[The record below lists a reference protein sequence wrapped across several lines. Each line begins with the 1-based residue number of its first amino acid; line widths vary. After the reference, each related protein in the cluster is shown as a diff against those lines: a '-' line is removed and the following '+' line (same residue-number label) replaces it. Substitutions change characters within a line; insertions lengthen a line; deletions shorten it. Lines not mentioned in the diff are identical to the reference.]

1 MLGAIEAAT
10 GLPKFRVFGLIGPA
24 GSGKSTVL
32 MRLALTLRQQ
42 GRDVFF
48 SEGTERPHTAAVVN
62 ALRRMGRQAIVCV
75 DNAHLLGPVIYE
87 LVDAM
92 GTVEVPPLL
101 VFAARMNLVERRL
114 RAIERQTTTR
124 LFELHDLSAREITG
138 LLGVLERYAQL
149 GHLAAMSHQERLDAF
164 RIRAKKQILVA
175 MREAT
180 RGYGFDEI
188 VRGEFQEIDNPEVRV
203 LFLCAAVATA
213 ELIDIDRKQLLACA
227 ECSPA
232 EALTAIRRNLR
243 GLLFEDEKG
252 RVFARHPVIAEL
264 IVDVLASRADVAEAY
279 VRLLNTL
286 AHDIGPGRGRSS
298 RAWRLFVRLID
309 HRRIFSRFTKD
320 IELARSI
327 YRAVDRHFQGDGHFW
342 LQFANLEIEFG
353 EVVNARP
360 HVAYAEALMPEHPFV
375 MTTKAHLAL
384 RESRDVESVE
394 EAWAL
399 RNEAETVLREQIG
412 RAGATDEY
420 PYHVYLSGMLRWVER
435 WSHGAAGKR
444 RELEE
449 LRTLA
454 EEATRRHAYSKKIK
468 DVASSVEREYLMT
481 VVVGLPSRPGG
492 E

>member
-1 MLGAIEAAT
+1 M
-10 GLPKFRVFGLIGPA
+10 
-24 GSGKSTVL
+24 
-32 MRLALTLRQQ
+32 
-42 GRDVFF
+42 
-48 SEGTERPHTAAVVN
+48 
-62 ALRRMGRQAIVCV
+62 
-75 DNAHLLGPVIYE
+75 
-87 LVDAM
+87 
-92 GTVEVPPLL
+92 
-101 VFAARMNLVERRL
+101 
-114 RAIERQTTTR
+114 
-124 LFELHDLSAREITG
+124 
-138 LLGVLERYAQL
+138 
-149 GHLAAMSHQERLDAF
+149 
-164 RIRAKKQILVA
+164 
-175 MREAT
+175 
-180 RGYGFDEI
+180 
-188 VRGEFQEIDNPEVRV
+188 

-264 IVDVLASRADVAEAY
+264 IVRCTSKSCGDVAEAY
-279 VRLLNTL
+279 VPLLNTL

-360 HVAYAEALMPEHPFV
+360 DVAYAEALMPEHPFV

-384 RESRDVESVE
+384 RAVRAMLESVE
-394 EAWAL
+394 EPWAL

-435 WSHGAAGKR
+435 WSHGASGQAQGAGR
-444 RELEE
+444 
-449 LRTLA
+449 
-454 EEATRRHAYSKKIK
+454 
-468 DVASSVEREYLMT
+468 VADAR
-481 VVVGLPSRPGG
+481 GG
-492 E
+492 GDQAARVQQEDQGRCEQR